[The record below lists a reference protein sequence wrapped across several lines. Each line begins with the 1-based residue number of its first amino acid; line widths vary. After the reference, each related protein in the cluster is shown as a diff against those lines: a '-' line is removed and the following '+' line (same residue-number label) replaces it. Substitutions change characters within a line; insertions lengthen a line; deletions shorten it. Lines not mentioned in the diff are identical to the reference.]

1 MILSKLQHGLAVFAA
16 SNPIRPQLTTVL
28 TDSVVSV
35 ATDSLRLVEIKAHEG
50 TATEQVTINARE
62 IKKVKLSDLG
72 FHDFTGNPHL
82 VSEYPK
88 YQTIF
93 DEAMKRDSVEFTL
106 DAHYLAKIAAYL
118 AKIESKDKRGT
129 FITVRVPKEKDRPI
143 VFTVKGA
150 THDARAILMPIDS
163 RRV

>member
-1 MILSKLQHGLAVFAA
+1 MILSKLQRGLAVFASPSA
-16 SNPIRPQLTTVL
+16 IRPQLAAVM

-35 ATDSLRLVEIKAHEG
+35 ATDSFRLVEIKAHEG

-62 IKKVKLSDLG
+62 IKKVKIADLG

-82 VSEYPK
+82 ASEYPK

-93 DEAMKRDSVEFTL
+93 DEAMKRDSVEITL
-106 DAHYLAKIAAYL
+106 DAEYLAQIVAYL

-150 THDARAILMPIDS
+150 THDARAMLMPITAS
-163 RRV
+163 RV